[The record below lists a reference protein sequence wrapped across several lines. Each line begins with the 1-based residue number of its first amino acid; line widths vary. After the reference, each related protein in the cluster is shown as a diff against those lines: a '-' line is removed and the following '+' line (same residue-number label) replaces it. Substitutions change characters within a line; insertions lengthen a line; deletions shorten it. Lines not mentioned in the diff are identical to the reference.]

1 MEETRPEPIEVL
13 CVDDEPDSAIITAMC
28 LEQIDE
34 CFAVETATSAQ
45 AGFEYVKNNAVDCI
59 VSDYKMPDVDGLTFF
74 EMVRKEYP
82 RLPFVLFTGR
92 GSTAVEDTAR
102 SQGVTEYL
110 EKSTD
115 DRYEIL
121 AKQIRS
127 AVRKHRRRA
136 PLYE

>member
-13 CVDDEPDSAIITAMC
+13 CVDDEPDSAIMTAMR
-28 LEQIDE
+28 LEQLDE
-34 CFAVETATSAQ
+34 YFAVETALSAQ
-45 AGFEYVKNNAVDCI
+45 AGFEYVENNAVDCV
-59 VSDYKMPDVDGLTFF
+59 VSDYRMPDIDGLTFF
-74 EMVRKEYP
+74 EMVREEYP
-82 RLPFVLFTGR
+82 LLPFVLFTGR
-92 GSTAVEDTAR
+92 GSPAVAKDA
-102 SQGVTEYL
+102 SSKGVTEYL

-121 AKQIRS
+121 ANQIRS